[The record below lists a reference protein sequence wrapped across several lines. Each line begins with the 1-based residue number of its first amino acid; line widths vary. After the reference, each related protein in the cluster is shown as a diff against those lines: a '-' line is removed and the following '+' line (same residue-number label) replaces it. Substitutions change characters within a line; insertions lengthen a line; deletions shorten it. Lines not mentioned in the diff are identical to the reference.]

1 MLEICSTVSGGLED
15 PGDHGRIMDT
25 PSLLPLRIFFI
36 VCFFGTL
43 FAGVYLL
50 KHYERF
56 FGVSPEGRR
65 ETSGERS
72 YSKAQAAIVWIIA
85 MKLFALMAWMM

>member
-1 MLEICSTVSGGLED
+1 MTGMCRSVSGEQGNPD
-15 PGDHGRIMDT
+15 DGGPIMDP

-36 VCFFGTL
+36 VCFVGTL
-43 FAGVYLL
+43 LAGVYLW

>member
-1 MLEICSTVSGGLED
+1 
-15 PGDHGRIMDT
+15 MDT

-43 FAGVYLL
+43 LAGIYLL

-56 FGVSPEGRR
+56 FGISSEGRR